1 MNVFGRTAG
10 DTTMTNTHAT
20 PSQKLRQCAEAQL
33 HIYGVTPALVE
44 TQPVKPISSA
54 EEALRLCHELQVHQI
69 ELELQND
76 ELRSTQHELEAMKD
90 RYFELYDLAPVGYLT
105 LDSEGYIKESNLAA
119 ATLLGVP
126 RTILIKKSLAQFVC
140 PEDRDIYHRQRI
152 QAFETCESHVWEMR
166 FVRASGGTFW
176 ANISASPAKDREYWV
191 TLNDITVLKQAET
204 AMLALQQQF
213 QQTQKLESLG
223 ILAGGIAHD
232 FNNILTIIMGC
243 CSLAKLD
250 PLNSINQIPSIEIAS
265 ERAAELCHQML
276 TYAGK
281 ARTISCPV
289 AMSVVV
295 DEMVRMLKPTIN
307 KNVVIKT
314 SIPDDIPMI
323 LADVSQIRQ
332 ILMNLIVNAS
342 EAIGENQGK
351 ITVSLS
357 QSVIL
362 GEATDTDQSG
372 KAIDPGWYVC
382 LEVSDNGCGMDEETR
397 LRIFEPF
404 FTTKF
409 TGRGL
414 GMSAVL
420 GIITAHGGALR
431 LASVPGVGST
441 FTVYLP
447 IRDCSAEREVPVQL
461 TPSVPWHGSGT
472 ILLVDDEED
481 IRFVANTLLQELG
494 FTVITASNGVEALEL
509 YRKHAAEII
518 LVLTDVGMPVMDG
531 YALISALR
539 KQSAEVPIIVSS
551 GFGDTDVIAR
561 LAGENISKIISKPY
575 SFDQFQSALQRT
587 LVNTNHAA

>member
-1 MNVFGRTAG
+1 
-10 DTTMTNTHAT
+10 MTETDAT
-20 PSQKLRQCAEAQL
+20 PSQKLRQCAETQL
-33 HIYGVTPALVE
+33 RMQGVVPATLETVPAKTPA
-44 TQPVKPISSA
+44 SA

-69 ELELQND
+69 ELELQNN
-76 ELRSTQHELEAMKD
+76 ELRSTQYELETLKD
-90 RYFELYDLAPVGYLT
+90 RYFELYDLAPLGYLT
-105 LDSEGYIKESNLAA
+105 LDSEGRIKESNLAA
-119 ATLLGVP
+119 ASLLAVP
-126 RTILIKKSLAQFVC
+126 RTILLNKPLAQFVC
-140 PEDRDIYHRQRI
+140 PEDREIYHQHRTK
-152 QAFETCESHVWEMR
+152 AFETCESQVWEMR
-166 FVRASGGTFW
+166 FVRSSGGTFW
-176 ANISASPAKDREYWV
+176 ANISAAPANNREYWV
-191 TLNDITVLKQAET
+191 TLNDITILKQAET

-250 PLNSINQIPSIEIAS
+250 PLNSIKHIPAIEIAS

-281 ARTISCPV
+281 ALTISVPV
-289 AMSVVV
+289 NMSAVV
-295 DEMVRMLKPTIN
+295 DEMLRMLKPTFN
-307 KNVVIKT
+307 KNVEIKA
-314 SIPDDIPMI
+314 SIPDDLPMI
-323 LADVSQIRQ
+323 QADISQIRQ

-342 EAIGENQGK
+342 EAIGEKQGSIK
-351 ITVSLS
+351 VSLS

-362 GEATDTDQSG
+362 GRVSDTDQSG

-382 LEVSDNGCGMDEETR
+382 LEVTDNGCGMDEETR
-397 LRIFEPF
+397 RRIFEPF

-447 IRDCSAEREVPVQL
+447 IRDCSAEQEVPVQL
-461 TPSVPWHGSGT
+461 APSVPWYGSGT
-472 ILLVDDEED
+472 ILLVDDEND
-481 IRFVANTLLQELG
+481 IRFVASCILEEMG
-494 FTVITASNGVEALEL
+494 FTAITASNGAEALEL
-509 YRKHAAEII
+509 YRKNAAEII

-531 YALISALR
+531 YALVSALR
-539 KQSAEVPIIVSS
+539 KQSADVPIIVSS
-551 GFGDTDVIAR
+551 GFGDSEVIAR
-561 LAGENISKIISKPY
+561 LAGENISRIISKPY
-575 SFDQFQSALQRT
+575 SFEQFQAVLQQT
-587 LVNTNHAA
+587 LANADQTA